1 MRWYFLALMLV
12 IAPASALEVL
22 HQSVEHFKGQY
33 VVRLEL
39 LVDAPFDYVENALLD
54 FEQLAELNPGMSQ
67 VNAMPVNPSEQRW
80 RVGSHIHSCFWFRCI
95 DLDRVEEV
103 SRIRPGLIQAVTL
116 PDQSD
121 FSTGFSQW
129 TLQSWGEQTHVDF
142 HSGFHP
148 DKGEVPVIGPMVARY
163 VIRRE
168 ALQTYRAIEERFA
181 ERHGSN

>member
-1 MRWYFLALMLV
+1 MLV
-12 IAPASALEVL
+12 VTPVSALEAL

-33 VVRLEL
+33 LVRLEL
-39 LVDAPFDYVENALLD
+39 LVDAPFDHVETVLLD
-54 FEQLAELNPGMSQ
+54 FAHLAELNPSMSK
-67 VNAMPVNPSEQRW
+67 VLARPVAPGEQHW
-80 RVGSHIHSCFWFRCI
+80 RVESHIHSCFWIRCI

-103 SRIRPGLIQAVTL
+103 SRLRPGLIQSVTL

-148 DKGEVPVIGPMVARY
+148 DKGEVPLIGPMVARY

-168 ALQTYRAIEERFA
+168 ALQTYKAIEERFA
-181 ERHGSN
+181 ESHAGN

>member
-1 MRWYFLALMLV
+1 VRRFGLALMLV
-12 IAPASALEVL
+12 ATPASALEVL
-22 HQSVEHFKGQY
+22 HQSVDHFNGQY

-39 LVDAPFDYVENALLD
+39 LVDVPFDYVEAALLD
-54 FEQLAELNPGMSQ
+54 FEHLAELNPGIGQ
-67 VNAMPVNPSEQRW
+67 VVTSPVNQGEQRW
-80 RVGSHIHSCFWFRCI
+80 RVESHIHSCFWFRCI

-103 SRIRPGLIQAVTL
+103 SRIRPGLIQSVTL

-181 ERHGSN
+181 QRYAKD